1 MSLQE
6 EILSLLSSEGY
17 PTNEVILD
25 ALSDFV
31 SVVEDE
37 MESHDSRRRPR
48 RRRVKVHLACITAL
62 ARHSFTLVNYVPGC
76 LVLQAN

>member
-37 MESHDSRRRPR
+37 MESREDDED
-48 RRRVKVHLACITAL
+48 LDDDE
-62 ARHSFTLVNYVPGC
+62 
-76 LVLQAN
+76 